1 MGLRVLKAA
10 QEADLLNDWVWEEK
24 LLRRISRDAF
34 LQWIHYIAG
43 SSVDRGAFLR
53 RVDAFQSR
61 AMKTKTLT
69 LAEQLTG
76 KTREEWLREGR
87 QEGRLE
93 TAAHLVVQALR
104 IRHGRVPAGLKEAV
118 GQIQDL
124 SKLEQLLARAIRSES
139 VEQFAAGL

>member
-1 MGLRVLKAA
+1 
-10 QEADLLNDWVWEEK
+10 
-24 LLRRISRDAF
+24 
-34 LQWIHYIAG
+34 
-43 SSVDRGAFLR
+43 
-53 RVDAFQSR
+53 
-61 AMKTKTLT
+61 MKTKTLT

-93 TAAHLVVQALR
+93 TAVHLVVQALR

>member
-1 MGLRVLKAA
+1 
-10 QEADLLNDWVWEEK
+10 
-24 LLRRISRDAF
+24 
-34 LQWIHYIAG
+34 
-43 SSVDRGAFLR
+43 
-53 RVDAFQSR
+53 
-61 AMKTKTLT
+61 MKTKTLT

-76 KTREEWLREGR
+76 KTREEWL